1 MASKIVIRFMFIA
14 ALVVTAHTIK
24 PFSLGSVSTQALG
37 IAQSFSFVLPEAAA
51 ERIKHAHY
59 LAHLYGKGLFD
70 DETSPEWVKQNL
82 QNLLPANLVAVS
94 NAVELND
101 DAEIKDVRAG
111 DLNRKSAPKRPVKR
125 VKRDDTRDEDSG
137 CSKNSEITHLP
148 EVRSLKAV
156 ALVQPIG
163 VTSYRWVMISKPII
177 MTLECPDTIRIR
189 VESFEAP
196 LDAVTGPDEEEA
208 EVTEQTETTMEP
220 EPMALPEPTAP
231 RIPECIR
238 IP

>member
-1 MASKIVIRFMFIA
+1 MASKIVIRTMFIA

-24 PFSLGSVSTQALG
+24 PFSLGNVSTQAMG

-70 DETSPEWVKQNL
+70 DETSSEWVKENL
-82 QNLLPANLVAVS
+82 QNFLPANLVAVS
-94 NAVELND
+94 NSVELND

-125 VKRDDTRDEDSG
+125 IKRDDTRDEDSG
-137 CSKNSEITHLP
+137 CSKNSELTNLP
-148 EVRSLKAV
+148 EVRSLKTV
-156 ALVQPIG
+156 ALVQPNNAMA
-163 VTSYRWVMISKPII
+163 YRWVMISSSTL
-177 MTLECPDTIRIR
+177 MTLECKENNPIK
-189 VESFEAP
+189 VEIVEAP
-196 LDAVTGPDEEEA
+196 FETVIGPNEEEA
-208 EVTEQTETTMEP
+208 EMQEP
-220 EPMALPEPTAP
+220 EPTALPEPTDLIVPIAP